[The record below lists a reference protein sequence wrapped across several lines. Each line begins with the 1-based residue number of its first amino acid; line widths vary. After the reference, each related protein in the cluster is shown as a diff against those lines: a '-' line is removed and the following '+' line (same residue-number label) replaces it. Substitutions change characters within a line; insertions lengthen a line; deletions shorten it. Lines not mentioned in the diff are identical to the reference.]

1 MVGTGLLEG
10 VGLGLGVVSLLAAF
24 KSALD
29 GYLFIDSIFEQD
41 NGLQDLIL
49 GYTIEREKL
58 KSWGDRFGVN
68 AASEKDCLLHREPE
82 PIKRLMAEIFGR
94 IKHHH
99 EEAKKYLTIHEVS
112 NSRLDYRKM
121 ANPANDFKEHLQLDS
136 VQVDAMSKA
145 QMNKQQKK
153 RLKWAIK
160 NKEKFGQVVSWLR
173 KYNDDLVSLLTEPS
187 ILAFAQ
193 ALPAYV
199 IANTV
204 DIGDLRRTQEVTGPK
219 NDLIRQAAHLKMLQ
233 STTANSGD
241 AASID
246 SQLLQPTQDRT
257 SVQSSRPI
265 CIYNNIA
272 RTWIEWLDI
281 ERTLTP
287 LQASHAQERI
297 KTLSVMLYSA
307 PESFRV
313 AKCIGYL
320 NDLSNSHRTGLVFQ
334 VPPDLGMAVPISL
347 LDIMKRYKETST
359 PPLGDRFKLAQAL
372 ATTVMQL
379 HTSDWLHK
387 ALRGDNILFF
397 SGLAGPITNPY
408 LAGFEYARDM
418 NMQSLGLRP
427 NGQNSLDYYYHPDVV
442 NGFSKTLD
450 LYSLG
455 VVLLEIAY
463 WRPLGLKIPSK
474 DKKSLESIHKL
485 FVESADQRLDA
496 AVGSIY
502 AGVVRTCLQRKLQ
515 DTDLGAEFACAVNTE
530 IVLQLERCVA

>member
-1 MVGTGLLEG
+1 M
-10 VGLGLGVVSLLAAF
+10 
-24 KSALD
+24 
-29 GYLFIDSIFEQD
+29 
-41 NGLQDLIL
+41 
-49 GYTIEREKL
+49 RE
-58 KSWGDRFGVN
+58 
-68 AASEKDCLLHREPE
+68 
-82 PIKRLMAEIFGR
+82 AEN
-94 IKHHH
+94 
-99 EEAKKYLTIHEVS
+99 YLTIHEVS
-112 NSRLDYRKM
+112 NSQLDYRKM

-199 IANTV
+199 IANTIH
-204 DIGDLRRTQEVTGPK
+204 IGDLRRTQEVTGPTIS
-219 NDLIRQAAHLKMLQ
+219 L
-233 STTANSGD
+233 
-241 AASID
+241 
-246 SQLLQPTQDRT
+246 
-257 SVQSSRPI
+257 
-265 CIYNNIA
+265 

-320 NDLSNSHRTGLVFQ
+320 NDLSNSHRTGLVFR

-347 LDIMKRYKETST
+347 LDIIKGYKETST

-397 SGLAGPITNPY
+397 SGLAGPITDPY

-427 NGQNSLDYYYHPDVV
+427 NGRRTASTTTITRMSSTASL
-442 NGFSKTLD
+442 
-450 LYSLG
+450 
-455 VVLLEIAY
+455 
-463 WRPLGLKIPSK
+463 RR
-474 DKKSLESIHKL
+474 SIST
-485 FVESADQRLDA
+485 V
-496 AVGSIY
+496 
-502 AGVVRTCLQRKLQ
+502 
-515 DTDLGAEFACAVNTE
+515 
-530 IVLQLERCVA
+530 

>member
-29 GYLFIDSIFEQD
+29 GYLFIESIFEQD
-41 NGLQDLIL
+41 KGLRDLVL
-49 GYTIEREKL
+49 SYTIEREKL

-68 AASEKDCLLHREPE
+68 AASEKDCLLDREPE
-82 PIKRLMAEIFGR
+82 PIKKLMAEIFGR
-94 IKHHH
+94 IKHYH
-99 EEAKKYLTIHEVS
+99 EEAENYLTIHEVS
-112 NSRLDYRKM
+112 NSQLDYRKIP
-121 ANPANDFKEHLQLDS
+121 NPANDFKEHLQLDS

-187 ILAFAQ
+187 ILAFAR

-199 IANTV
+199 IANTIH
-204 DIGDLRRTQEVTGPK
+204 IGDLRRTQVVTGPV
-219 NDLIRQAAHLKMLQ
+219 NDLIRQAAHLRMLQ

-241 AASID
+241 AVSID
-246 SQLLQPTQDRT
+246 PQLLQPTQDRT
-257 SVQSSRPI
+257 AVRSSRPI
-265 CIYNNIA
+265 CIYRNIA

-287 LQASHAQERI
+287 LQTSHAQERI

-320 NDLSNSHRTGLVFQ
+320 NDLSNPHRTGLVFR

-347 LDIMKRYKETST
+347 LDIIKGYKETST

-397 SGLAGPITNPY
+397 SGLAGPITDPY
-408 LAGFEYARDM
+408 VAGFEYARDM

-427 NGQNSLDYYYHPDVV
+427 NGQNSLDYYYHPDVI

-463 WRPLGLKIPSK
+463 WRPLGPKIPSK
-474 DKKSLESIHKL
+474 DKKSLDSIHKL